1 MRTKNVHKKLA
12 LYGAGGHA
20 SEVIAQLKSMNYRV
34 DKLFVDEPY
43 VKYEYYS
50 IETFNPDD
58 YLLMIPV
65 SDSFARENMVKKLPS
80 NTEFFSFIH
89 PTALLMEAGTIKL
102 GKGCFIGAYSV
113 LTVDIKMGDH
123 AILNRGVHIGH
134 GCRIG
139 DYFSAMPSSVVSGD
153 VKIGNKVYLGTNASV
168 KEKITICDDVT
179 IGMNSPVHHDILESG
194 IYVGDNLRKI

>member
-1 MRTKNVHKKLA
+1 MLMYKRLA

-20 SEVIAQLKSMNYRV
+20 SEVMAQLKSMNYSVARI
-34 DKLFVDEPY
+34 FVDEQYLTEAFYPI
-43 VKYEYYS
+43 S
-50 IETFNPDD
+50 DFNAED
-58 YLLMIPV
+58 YLMMIPV
-65 SDSFARENMVKKLPS
+65 SNSQAREKMVNKLPKE
-80 NTEFFSFIH
+80 TEFFSFIH
-89 PTALLMEAGTIKL
+89 PTALIMDKNTIKL
-102 GKGCFIGAYSV
+102 GVGIFIGAYSILTTDIV
-113 LTVDIKMGDH
+113 LGDH
-123 AILNRGVHIGH
+123 AILNRGVHLGH

-153 VKIGNKVYLGTNASV
+153 VKMGNNVYLGTNASV

>member
-1 MRTKNVHKKLA
+1 MYKRLA

-20 SEVIAQLKSMNYRV
+20 SEVMAQLKSMNYSISRI
-34 DKLFVDEPY
+34 FVDEEY
-43 VKYEYYS
+43 VTEAFS
-50 IETFNPDD
+50 PISDFNPEE
-58 YLLMIPV
+58 YLMMIPV
-65 SDSFARENMVKKLPS
+65 SNSQAREKMVNKLPKE
-80 NTEFFSFIH
+80 TEFFSFIH
-89 PTALLMEAGTIKL
+89 PTALIMDAKTIKM
-102 GKGCFIGAYSV
+102 GKGCFIGAYSILTTDIV
-113 LTVDIKMGDH
+113 LGDH
-123 AILNRGVHIGH
+123 AILNRGVHLGH

-153 VKIGNKVYLGTNASV
+153 VQIWNNVYLGTNASV

>member
-1 MRTKNVHKKLA
+1 MYKRLA

-20 SEVIAQLKSMNYRV
+20 SEVIAQLKSMNYSVARI
-34 DKLFVDEPY
+34 FVDDQY
-43 VKYEYYS
+43 VTEAFLPIS
-50 IETFNPDD
+50 HFNPEE
-58 YLLMIPV
+58 YLMMIPV
-65 SDSFARENMVKKLPS
+65 SNSQARQKMVKKLPKQ
-80 NTEFFSFIH
+80 TEFFSFIH
-89 PTALLMEAGTIKL
+89 PTALIMDKNTIKL
-102 GKGCFIGAYSV
+102 GVGIFIGAYSILTTDIV
-113 LTVDIKMGDH
+113 LGDH
-123 AILNRGVHIGH
+123 AILNRGVHLGH

-153 VKIGNKVYLGTNASV
+153 VKMGNNVYLGTNASV

>member
-1 MRTKNVHKKLA
+1 MYKRLA

-20 SEVIAQLKSMNYRV
+20 SEVIAQLKSMNYSISRI
-34 DKLFVDEPY
+34 FVDEQY
-43 VKYEYYS
+43 VTEAFS
-50 IETFNPDD
+50 PISDFNPEE
-58 YLLMIPV
+58 YLMMIPV
-65 SDSFARENMVKKLPS
+65 SNSQAREKMVNKLPKE
-80 NTEFFSFIH
+80 TEFFSFIH
-89 PTALLMEAGTIKL
+89 PTALLMDKNTIKL
-102 GKGCFIGAYSV
+102 GVGSFIGAYSI
-113 LTVDIKMGDH
+113 LTTDILVGDH
-123 AILNRGVHIGH
+123 AILNRGVHLGH

>member
-1 MRTKNVHKKLA
+1 MYKRLA

-20 SEVIAQLKSMNYRV
+20 SEVIAQLKSMNYSISRI
-34 DKLFVDEPY
+34 FVDEQY
-43 VKYEYYS
+43 VTEAFS
-50 IETFNPDD
+50 PISDFNPEE
-58 YLLMIPV
+58 YLMMIPV
-65 SDSFARENMVKKLPS
+65 SNSQAREKMVNKLPKE
-80 NTEFFSFIH
+80 TEFFSFIH
-89 PTALLMEAGTIKL
+89 PTALLMDKNTIKL
-102 GKGCFIGAYSV
+102 GVGSFIGAYSI
-113 LTVDIKMGDH
+113 LTTDILVGDH
-123 AILNRGVHIGH
+123 AILNRGVHLGH
-134 GCRIG
+134 GCSIG

>member
-1 MRTKNVHKKLA
+1 MYKRLA

-20 SEVIAQLKSMNYRV
+20 SEVIAQLKSMNYSISRI
-34 DKLFVDEPY
+34 FVDEQY
-43 VKYEYYS
+43 VTEAFS
-50 IETFNPDD
+50 PISDFNPEE
-58 YLLMIPV
+58 YLMMIPV
-65 SDSFARENMVKKLPS
+65 SNSQAREKMVNKLPKE
-80 NTEFFSFIH
+80 TEFFSFIH
-89 PTALLMEAGTIKL
+89 PTALLMDKNTIKL
-102 GKGCFIGAYSV
+102 GVGSFIGAYSI
-113 LTVDIKMGDH
+113 LTTDILVGDH
-123 AILNRGVHIGH
+123 AILNRGVHLGH

-153 VKIGNKVYLGTNASV
+153 VKIGNKVYLATNSSV

>member
-1 MRTKNVHKKLA
+1 MSKKLA

-20 SEVIAQLKSMNYRV
+20 SEVIAQLSYKFKSI
-34 DKLFVDEPY
+34 KLFVDDKY
-43 VKYEYYS
+43 VTNDLQPIGS
-50 IETFNPDD
+50 FNPEE
-58 YLLMIPV
+58 YAIMIPV
-65 SDSFARENMVKKLPS
+65 SDSGARYKMVNKLPS
-80 NTEFFSFIH
+80 GTSFWSFIH
-89 PTALLMEAGTIKL
+89 PTALLMDDATIKL
-102 GKGCFIGAYSV
+102 GIGCFIGAYSILTTDIV
-113 LTVDIKMGDH
+113 LGDH
-123 AILNRGVHIGH
+123 AILNRGVHLGH

-179 IGMNSPVHHDILESG
+179 IGMNSPVHHDIMESG

>member
-1 MRTKNVHKKLA
+1 MYKRLA

-20 SEVIAQLKSMNYRV
+20 SEVIAQLKSMNYSISNI
-34 DKLFVDEPY
+34 FVDEQY
-43 VKYEYYS
+43 VTEAFS
-50 IETFNPDD
+50 PISDFNPEE
-58 YLLMIPV
+58 YLMMIPV
-65 SDSFARENMVKKLPS
+65 SNSQAREKMVNKLPKE
-80 NTEFFSFIH
+80 TEFFSFIH
-89 PTALLMEAGTIKL
+89 PTALVMDAKTIKM
-102 GKGCFIGAYSV
+102 GKGCFIGAYSILTTDIV
-113 LTVDIKMGDH
+113 LGDH
-123 AILNRGVHIGH
+123 AILNRGVHLGH

-153 VKIGNKVYLGTNASV
+153 VKIGNNVYLGTNASV

>member
-1 MRTKNVHKKLA
+1 MYKKLA

-20 SEVIAQLKSMNYRV
+20 SEVIAQLKSMNYKV

-43 VKYEYYS
+43 VKEGYHS
-50 IETFNPDD
+50 IEIFNPDD

-65 SDSFARENMVKKLPS
+65 SDSFAREKMVKKLPS

-89 PTALLMEAGTIKL
+89 PTALLMEADTIKL
-102 GKGCFIGAYSV
+102 GKGCFIGAYSI
-113 LTVDIKMGDH
+113 LTVDITMGDH

-139 DYFSAMPSSVVSGD
+139 DYFSAMPSCVVSGD
-153 VKIGNKVYLGTNASV
+153 VVIGNRVYLGTNSSV
-168 KEKITICDDVT
+168 KEKINICDGVT
-179 IGMNSPVHHDILESG
+179 IGMNSPVHHDIEESG

>member
-1 MRTKNVHKKLA
+1 MSKKLA
-12 LYGAGGHA
+12 LFGAGGHA
-20 SEVIAQLKSMNYRV
+20 SEVIAQLKSMDYSIS
-34 DKLFVDEPY
+34 KIFVDDEY
-43 VKYEYYS
+43 VTELFS
-50 IETFNPDD
+50 PISTFNPEH
-58 YLLMIPV
+58 YFIMIPV
-65 SDSFARENMVKKLPS
+65 SNSQAREKMVKKLPKK
-80 NTEFFSFIH
+80 TEFFSFVH
-89 PTALLMEAGTIKL
+89 PTALIMDDKTIKM
-102 GKGCFIGAYSV
+102 GKGCFIGAYSI
-113 LTVDIKMGDH
+113 LTTDILLGDH
-123 AILNRGVHIGH
+123 ALLNRGVHLGH